1 MNKRSLKKRDK
12 KLYRA
17 VKELNEMV
25 AKDLGFLV
33 NEPGIISTY
42 EKIRKNPRS
51 AKRTIRDHKKYVLQA
66 K

>member
-33 NEPGIISTY
+33 NEPGITY